1 MKSGR
6 PPWYLT
12 YYVWYLTKGSYV
24 WSWPNNGG
32 LYSDKE
38 LAKRHVLLPHKRTM
52 SYRNFCLV
60 LWCQQLSCCC
70 YILSLSIAQ
79 TEIKRKRMFCC
90 VQVSRDAIDDW
101 RRLFY
106 TWPKTFRLHT
116 SCKKVYVTR
125 DPRKST
131 RFILVGRTKLPSF
144 GRKQRSVW
152 AARGRAVSDNNIN
165 QLTELM
171 GTTLYAFFQMRA
183 G

>member
-6 PPWYLT
+6 PAWYLT

-79 TEIKRKRMFCC
+79 TEIRRKRMFCC
-90 VQVSRDAIDDW
+90 VQVSRETRLTIDVDSFIPGQKLSGYT
-101 RRLFY
+101 RPVKKYTSHEIQGKVHGSFLLAELNCPRL
-106 TWPKTFRLHT
+106 
-116 SCKKVYVTR
+116 
-125 DPRKST
+125 
-131 RFILVGRTKLPSF
+131 G
-144 GRKQRSVW
+144 GNSV
-152 AARGRAVSDNNIN
+152 RCEQHVVEQSQTII
-165 QLTELM
+165 
-171 GTTLYAFFQMRA
+171 
-183 G
+183 

>member
-125 DPRKST
+125 DPRKS
-131 RFILVGRTKLPSF
+131 IHGSF
-144 GRKQRSVW
+144 SLAELNCPRLGGNSV
-152 AARGRAVSDNNIN
+152 RCEQHVVEQSQTII
-165 QLTELM
+165 
-171 GTTLYAFFQMRA
+171 
-183 G
+183 